1 MILNTTDN
9 QFENQMNSDTLDKF
23 SQKPLEIVNKVI
35 KVPHSV
41 KVHYNK
47 SSNSLFIESSKG
59 KLSTRIPPFI
69 TLDVLKDS
77 SQITISFSK
86 KGKRIDSNRKALLG
100 TLNSKILR
108 GIKGVTQGFRIQ
120 LNLVG
125 VGYRAILEDGYLV
138 LKLGYSHDIK
148 IKRKANIE
156 ISVNKRTS
164 INLKGI
170 DYELLTRTAAKIRSY
185 RLPEVYKGK
194 GIFYKGEVIQLKEGK
209 KN

>member
-1 MILNTTDN
+1 M
-9 QFENQMNSDTLDKF
+9 
-23 SQKPLEIVNKVI
+23 
-35 KVPHSV
+35 
-41 KVHYNK
+41 
-47 SSNSLFIESSKG
+47 
-59 KLSTRIPPFI
+59 
-69 TLDVLKDS
+69 
-77 SQITISFSK
+77 
-86 KGKRIDSNRKALLG
+86 
-100 TLNSKILR
+100 
-108 GIKGVTQGFRIQ
+108 
-120 LNLVG
+120 
-125 VGYRAILEDGYLV
+125 

>member
-23 SQKPLEIVNKVI
+23 GQKPLEIVNKVI

-120 LNLVG
+120 LNLVT
-125 VGYRAILEDGYLV
+125 V
-138 LKLGYSHDIK
+138 L
-148 IKRKANIE
+148 
-156 ISVNKRTS
+156 
-164 INLKGI
+164 
-170 DYELLTRTAAKIRSY
+170 
-185 RLPEVYKGK
+185 
-194 GIFYKGEVIQLKEGK
+194 F
-209 KN
+209 